1 MAGSPSSEEGRLS
14 AVHIRNAR
22 ILSLDPEVGDIPRG
36 DIVVEGGR
44 IARIGRR
51 LRARDARTID
61 ASGTIAMPGFLNT
74 HLHTWQT
81 GIRGIAGNWS
91 IREYLETMHA
101 RIAPR
106 YTAEDTYIANL
117 VGALNQI
124 ACGATTIFDWCH
136 NNATPAHSDAAI
148 DGLEE
153 SGIRAVFGHGSPKPD
168 AKEGAP
174 PFTHIPH
181 PRSEIER
188 LRKGRLSSDDARIT
202 LAMAALGPDFSTYDV
217 TEHDFRLAR
226 EYGILI
232 STHTWG
238 APTRLNRNGYRRL
251 AKKGLLGPDHNL
263 VHGNFLGDAELKL
276 LVDHG
281 VSVTVTPEVE
291 LQMSHGTPLTGRVR
305 ALGARPSLGVDVES
319 NISGDMFT
327 VMRMALQTQ
336 RALDNKAAAKA
347 NGAPEPAISPREAL
361 EWATIEGARALGLED
376 RIGSLAPGKAAD
388 LILIDT
394 SHINLFPVHDPVESV
409 VFHAN
414 PSNVDTVMI
423 GGRIVKRGGRL
434 RYRGLRA
441 KQETLARS
449 GRRILGKK
457 VGG

>member
-1 MAGSPSSEEGRLS
+1 MSA

-22 ILSLDPEVGDIPRG
+22 ILSLDPAVGDIPRG

-61 ASGTIAMPGFLNT
+61 ASGMIAMPGFVNA

-153 SGIRAVFGHGSPKPD
+153 SGIRAMFGHGSPKPD

-174 PFTHIPH
+174 PFTHVPH

-202 LAMAALGPDFSTYDV
+202 LAMAALGPDFSTYEV

-232 STHTWG
+232 SAHTWG

-336 RALDNKAAAKA
+336 RALDNKTAAKA

-388 LILIDT
+388 LILIDA

-441 KQETLARS
+441 KQEALAGS
-449 GRRILGKK
+449 ARRILGKK

>member
-1 MAGSPSSEEGRLS
+1 MPAP
-14 AVHIRNAR
+14 VHIRNAHV
-22 ILSLDPEVGDIPRG
+22 LSLDPAVGDLLKG
-36 DIVVEGGR
+36 DIVVEGGT
-44 IARIGRR
+44 ISRIGRR
-51 LRARDARTID
+51 LRASGARVID
-61 ASGTIAMPGFLNT
+61 ASGMIAMPGFVNA

-91 IREYLETMHA
+91 IRQYLETMHA

-168 AKEGAP
+168 ADEGAP

-188 LRKGRLSSDDARIT
+188 LRKGRLSSDDARVT
-202 LAMAALGPDFSTYDV
+202 LAMAALGPDFSTYEV

-226 EYGILI
+226 EYGLLI
-232 STHTWG
+232 SAHTWG

-251 AKKGLLGPDHNL
+251 AKKGLLGPDHNM
-263 VHGNFLGDAELKL
+263 VHGNFLGDAELRL
-276 LVDHG
+276 LVDRG

-291 LQMSHGTPLTGRVR
+291 LQMSHGTPLTGRLR

-347 NGAPEPAISPREAL
+347 NGGAGPAISPREAL
-361 EWATIEGARALGLED
+361 EWATVEGARALGLED

-388 LILIDT
+388 LILVDG

-414 PSNVDTVMI
+414 PSNVDTVMV
-423 GGRIVKRGGRL
+423 GGRILKRGGKL
-434 RYRGLRA
+434 RYRGLRDR
-441 KQETLARS
+441 QEALAES
-449 GRRILGKK
+449 ARRILGEPD
-457 VGG
+457 GA

>member
-1 MAGSPSSEEGRLS
+1 MPAP
-14 AVHIRNAR
+14 VHIRNAHV
-22 ILSLDPEVGDIPRG
+22 LSLDPAVGDLLKG
-36 DIVVEGGR
+36 DIVVEGGT
-44 IARIGRR
+44 ISRIGRR
-51 LRARDARTID
+51 LRASGARVID
-61 ASGTIAMPGFLNT
+61 ASGMIAMPGFVNA

-91 IREYLETMHA
+91 IRQYLETMHA

-168 AKEGAP
+168 ADQGAP

-188 LRKGRLSSDDARIT
+188 LRKGRLSSDDARVT
-202 LAMAALGPDFSTYDV
+202 LAMAALGPDFSTYEV

-232 STHTWG
+232 SAHTWG

-251 AKKGLLGPDHNL
+251 AKKGLLGPDHNM
-263 VHGNFLGDAELKL
+263 VHGNFLGDAELRL
-276 LVDHG
+276 LIDRG

-291 LQMSHGTPLTGRVR
+291 LQMSHGTPLTGRLR

-347 NGAPEPAISPREAL
+347 NGGAGPAISPREAL
-361 EWATIEGARALGLED
+361 EWATVEGARALGLED

-388 LILIDT
+388 LILVDG

-414 PSNVDTVMI
+414 PSNVDTVMV
-423 GGRIVKRGGRL
+423 GGRILKRGGKL
-434 RYRGLRA
+434 RYRGLRDR
-441 KQETLARS
+441 QEALAES
-449 GRRILGKK
+449 ARRILGEPD
-457 VGG
+457 GA

>member
-1 MAGSPSSEEGRLS
+1 MPAP
-14 AVHIRNAR
+14 VHIRNAHV
-22 ILSLDPEVGDIPRG
+22 LSLDPAVGDLLKG
-36 DIVVEGGR
+36 DIVVEGGT
-44 IARIGRR
+44 ISRIGRR
-51 LRARDARTID
+51 LRASGARVID
-61 ASGTIAMPGFLNT
+61 ASGMIAMPGFVNA

-91 IREYLETMHA
+91 IRQYLETMHA

-168 AKEGAP
+168 ADQGAP
-174 PFTHIPH
+174 PFTHVPH

-188 LRKGRLSSDDARIT
+188 LRKGRLSSDDARVT
-202 LAMAALGPDFSTYDV
+202 LAMAALGPDFSTYEV

-226 EYGILI
+226 EYGLLI
-232 STHTWG
+232 SAHTWG

-251 AKKGLLGPDHNL
+251 AKKGLLGPDHNM
-263 VHGNFLGDAELKL
+263 VHGNFLGDAELRL
-276 LVDHG
+276 LVDRG

-291 LQMSHGTPLTGRVR
+291 LQMSHGTPLTGRLR

-347 NGAPEPAISPREAL
+347 NGGAGPAISPREAL
-361 EWATIEGARALGLED
+361 EWATVEGARALGLED

-388 LILIDT
+388 LILVDG

-414 PSNVDTVMI
+414 PSNVDTVMV
-423 GGRIVKRGGRL
+423 GGRILKRGGKL
-434 RYRGLRA
+434 RYRGLRDR
-441 KQETLARS
+441 QEALAES
-449 GRRILGKK
+449 ARRILGEPD
-457 VGG
+457 GA

>member
-1 MAGSPSSEEGRLS
+1 MAA
-14 AVHIRNAR
+14 AVHIRNAQ
-22 ILSLDPEVGDIPRG
+22 ILSLDPAIGDIPKG

-44 IARIGRR
+44 ISRIGRR
-51 LRARDARTID
+51 LRAPGATVID
-61 ASGTIAMPGFLNT
+61 ASGMIAMPGFVNA

-91 IREYLETMHA
+91 IRQYLEAMHA

-106 YTAEDTYIANL
+106 YTADDTYIANL

-168 AKEGAP
+168 ASEGAP

-181 PRSEIER
+181 PRGEIER
-188 LRKGRLSSDDARIT
+188 LRKGRLSSDDARVT
-202 LAMAALGPDFSTYDV
+202 LAMAALGPDFSTMEV

-226 EYGILI
+226 EYGLLV
-232 STHTWG
+232 SAHTWG

-251 AKKGLLGPDHNL
+251 AKQGLLGPDHNL

-291 LQMSHGTPLTGRVR
+291 LQMSHGTPLTGRLR
-305 ALGARPSLGVDVES
+305 SLGARPSLGVDVES

-327 VMRMALQTQ
+327 VMRIALQTQ
-336 RALDNKAAAKA
+336 RALDNKRAVKA
-347 NGAPEPAISPREAL
+347 NGAVAISPREAL
-361 EWATIEGARALGLED
+361 EWATIEGARALRLEN

-388 LILIDT
+388 LILIDG

-414 PSNVDTVMI
+414 LSNVDTVMI

-441 KQETLARS
+441 KQEALAKS
-449 GRRILGKK
+449 ARRILGKANG
-457 VGG
+457 V

>member
-1 MAGSPSSEEGRLS
+1 MSA

-22 ILSLDPEVGDIPRG
+22 ILSLDPAVGDIPKG

-61 ASGTIAMPGFLNT
+61 ASGMIAMPGFVNA

-188 LRKGRLSSDDARIT
+188 LRNGRLSSDDARIT

-232 STHTWG
+232 SAHTWG

-347 NGAPEPAISPREAL
+347 NGAPGPAISPREAL

-434 RYRGLRA
+434 RYWGLRA
-441 KQETLARS
+441 KQEALARS
-449 GRRILGKK
+449 ARRILGKK